1 MEKSLIIILMLSLVS
16 CGKSNEQNKD
26 INQSHSEKIDKFI
39 TANTQRIHLTQ
50 KELNVSM
57 PDLEQIYI
65 EAFGEIN
72 LEISK
77 KTTISKSIKVLSS
90 SIRCVFENFKINETG
105 LIKIN
110 NSNFKKYFLILYNGN
125 ELDISSNNTIILN
138 DKNKEKNLLSI
149 QLRPQ
154 YKQRLILGN
163 RVTENCPKNSYE
175 LFNIQKFSQQDS
187 IQYID
192 LKIEL
197 HKEVITQ

>member
-77 KTTISKSIKVLSS
+77 KTTISKSIKLMTSLEDFPCS
-90 SIRCVFENFKINETG
+90 
-105 LIKIN
+105 
-110 NSNFKKYFLILYNGN
+110 
-125 ELDISSNNTIILN
+125 
-138 DKNKEKNLLSI
+138 
-149 QLRPQ
+149 
-154 YKQRLILGN
+154 
-163 RVTENCPKNSYE
+163 
-175 LFNIQKFSQQDS
+175 
-187 IQYID
+187 
-192 LKIEL
+192 
-197 HKEVITQ
+197 